1 LLTRARHN
9 NARKKTA
16 RAAAALNEPG
26 GPGLRESLPFCG
38 ISGSYHLLDCVDDPI
53 HVDGRLS
60 VSHCGSPPWLT
71 GNHFIAS
78 RPASLPA
85 RCRRLLFL
93 RLVLR
98 KKRPSIASMTN
109 VKAATADDG
118 SALATSSC
126 SFRLVAFEGLP
137 FALKI
142 LARHFPG
149 SFSNALISNPLYC
162 MRDPLRAFTAG
173 RKDEQKLA
181 AANLTKNA
189 QFPLPRRL

>member
-1 LLTRARHN
+1 
-9 NARKKTA
+9 
-16 RAAAALNEPG
+16 
-26 GPGLRESLPFCG
+26 
-38 ISGSYHLLDCVDDPI
+38 
-53 HVDGRLS
+53 
-60 VSHCGSPPWLT
+60 
-71 GNHFIAS
+71 
-78 RPASLPA
+78 
-85 RCRRLLFL
+85 
-93 RLVLR
+93 
-98 KKRPSIASMTN
+98 MTN

-189 QFPLPRRL
+189 QSPSTSALGRRESGLIRLIRPMTAAHPPVPNIIRKKSRGRIALSR